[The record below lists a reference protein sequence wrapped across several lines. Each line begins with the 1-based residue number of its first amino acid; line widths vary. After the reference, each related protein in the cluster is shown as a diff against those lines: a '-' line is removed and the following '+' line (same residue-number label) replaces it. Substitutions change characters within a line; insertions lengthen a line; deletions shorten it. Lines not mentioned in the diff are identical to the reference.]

1 MKLTKQLIVT
11 LIEEIILESI
21 RNKMKPIRTARAHEI
36 VQWDLWTLLKS
47 LENPGVVGGQT
58 DLDAILEL
66 PSSQIRNLAIWTV
79 RNGKEF
85 PEDLRFHRKIFSK
98 KKYVIAKQAY
108 DKEMEFERRDK

>member
-47 LENPGVVGGQT
+47 LENIPIIFKLLCT
-58 DLDAILEL
+58 DSISK
-66 PSSQIRNLAIWTV
+66 SSKNLI
-79 RNGKEF
+79 EF
-85 PEDLRFHRKIFSK
+85 FLCF
-98 KKYVIAKQAY
+98 
-108 DKEMEFERRDK
+108 FEVFLI